1 MVNYEKSYEE
11 GLIPKELSP
20 DWGKWTRKRKAS
32 ISELAQLTIGIEPNI
47 LWGKDKNKITVLE
60 SHLELYWKSN
70 GSDGTLIDEL
80 KTRVNAV
87 YDLAIEHLKKEG
99 YLEGKGQYKFNSNI
113 HEVKTCD
120 YFDYLSYQRIPY
132 PKELKECYR
141 PPEEKAH
148 PKDNLDN
155 HRRIIAALLKWI
167 HENGKPGQ
175 GFLSTHF
182 SEDEEY
188 KSFSPD
194 ETTINKIFG
203 LSNKFKK

>member
-1 MVNYEKSYEE
+1 MVKYGKSYEE

-32 ISELAQLTIGIEPNI
+32 VSELAQLTIGIEPDI
-47 LWGKDKNKITVLE
+47 LWGKNKNKITILE
-60 SHLELYWKSN
+60 LHLELCRESSSN
-70 GSDGTLIDEL
+70 DISIDDL
-80 KTRVNAV
+80 KTRVNGIYA
-87 YDLAIEHLKKEG
+87 LTIEHLKKEG

-113 HEVKTCD
+113 HEIKICD
-120 YFDYLSYQRIPY
+120 YIDYLNYQNIPY

-141 PPEEKAH
+141 PPEGKTH

-155 HRRIIAALLKWI
+155 HRRVIAALLKWI
-167 HENGKPGQ
+167 HDNGKPGQ
-175 GFLSTHF
+175 GVLSTHF

-188 KSFSPD
+188 KSFTPD
-194 ETTINKIFG
+194 KTIIDKIFG